1 MKQRPIVFALLLV
14 PVLANARNQPQSCG
28 LALRMQQAEL
38 PQDIA
43 VKIDS
48 TTSAATRIA
57 MDWWVA
63 RLSTPA
69 QPITWHTVETL
80 DECMIY
86 IRHGWDNMMSKR
98 SAAGYTHMPDHQEYD
113 GVATVRVLEA
123 WVVAHEIGHL
133 IGCRHGTGVMRAD
146 YTSVNEPLW
155 IDDDALHFA
164 LLVRTKAS
172 GAGPRQYSR
181 AGVMGSLGPPK
192 ETP

>member
-1 MKQRPIVFALLLV
+1 MKQRPIVLALLLV
-14 PVLANARNQPQSCG
+14 PVLANARSQPQSCG

-48 TTSAATRIA
+48 TTSAATKIA
-57 MDWWVA
+57 MDWWVT

-69 QPITWHTVETL
+69 NPITWHSVETL

-113 GVATVRVLEA
+113 GVSTVRVLEA

-146 YTSVNEPLW
+146 YTSVNE
-155 IDDDALHFA
+155 
-164 LLVRTKAS
+164 R
-172 GAGPRQYSR
+172 
-181 AGVMGSLGPPK
+181 
-192 ETP
+192 